1 MIIPKLIQ
9 NCRECKTCKV
19 MVQTQTPSYR
29 HNLVS
34 TCSLFS
40 SKREQK
46 LTHSFSYCWFILE
59 SHKKKSRKKK
69 KQTNKKELHIIQAY
83 NFSISLSFLI
93 GSTKDT
99 FSNYRVPL
107 SFAFFSNISEFSL
120 QQDSQIHEPVMEEQ
134 TMELGTKPGKWC
146 YCWFVQVLWSWMPE
160 PGFKDWGEVSL
171 GLMHFPAG
179 GKQRFE
185 KNAAI
190 VFGLRAPFSANKERV
205 NNQ

>member
-59 SHKKKSRKKK
+59 SHKKKVGKK

-99 FSNYRVPL
+99 FFKLQGTPFICILFKHFRVQFTTGFTNTWACYGRTDNGTWDKTWL
-107 SFAFFSNISEFSL
+107 MMLLLIRASSLILDAWTWFQRLRWSFIRINAFSSGRQATFWKKCCNSF
-120 QQDSQIHEPVMEEQ
+120 
-134 TMELGTKPGKWC
+134 
-146 YCWFVQVLWSWMPE
+146 WSPDT
-160 PGFKDWGEVSL
+160 FFCK
-171 GLMHFPAG
+171 
-179 GKQRFE
+179 
-185 KNAAI
+185 
-190 VFGLRAPFSANKERV
+190 
-205 NNQ
+205 